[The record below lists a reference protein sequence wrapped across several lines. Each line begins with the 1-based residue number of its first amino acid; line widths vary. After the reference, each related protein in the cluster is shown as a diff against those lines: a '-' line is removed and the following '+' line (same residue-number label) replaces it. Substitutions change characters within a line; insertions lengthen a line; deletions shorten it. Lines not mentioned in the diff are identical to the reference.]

1 MTDTT
6 DNTPAPEARPEFNQL
21 AFSLCELVRRQAPN
35 DNLQK
40 AEQRRRDVSAVMA
53 KAATLFGEG
62 RISAHDVARLHALR
76 LRLDLTLPPPGE
88 LP

>member
-1 MTDTT
+1 MPD
-6 DNTPAPEARPEFNQL
+6 DSATPPPERP
-21 AFSLCELVRRQAPN
+21 AFDALVTVLRALVRRQEGGI
-35 DNLQK
+35 QK

-62 RISAHDVARLHALR
+62 RISAHDVVRLHALR